1 MKKILVLLAI
11 FCLTITIYGC
21 GSSGESDFS
30 PLAAIT
36 SGNATVSGQVTGFDV
51 VANIPVYLIVPD
63 ATPAS
68 IRGNISLNIPG
79 QWYAAQTDEN
89 GFFQFTN
96 VVEGNYNLV
105 AQKDR
110 FHSAVLK
117 NIFVTQLKNTAL
129 KLTLTA
135 TGDLTGS
142 VVTSNGT
149 SPAGI
154 FVYIPGT
161 SFMATADDD
170 GTFTITGIPAGQYSL
185 AFLGETI
192 EKKSLTD
199 VSVVAGTSTSVGTN
213 IALAAKMGSSIFLA
227 LASPAQGTV
236 LHPEDNYTITVNASD
251 SVSDITRVLF
261 VFNGINQF
269 EIQDTVAPFS
279 ISYTFSDD
287 TFNFGS
293 NGVSSPKSFA
303 MTSVPSSL
311 MPSITITAFN
321 AQGESKQILA
331 NVSILDKSPTI
342 ISANRSRINN
352 SNWFSYCNYKL
363 VETTLSEVPPLLS
376 AEIIQEFK
384 NSTTHSSKCLMTG
397 GDSFY
402 LVDGIVGGK
411 KYLVSVQGISPLG
424 NTKWSFELADPSV
437 ALINATLVI
446 PTISA
451 TNGTVTL
458 HTDGI
463 VEKFILE
470 YSSGGANTTVDVT
483 SSNGISGYYQIPNY
497 NPATTYKLRAK
508 TAWANTETGFSAIT
522 IMGAIQ

>member
-1 MKKILVLLAI
+1 MKKTLFLLAI

-30 PLAAIT
+30 PVAAIT
-36 SGNATVSGQVTGFDV
+36 SGNATVRGQVTGV
-51 VANIPVYLIVPD
+51 YGVAKVSVYLIVPD
-63 ATPAS
+63 AAPAS
-68 IRGNISLNIPG
+68 IRASFRNNIPG
-79 QWYAAQTDEN
+79 QWYATQTDEN

-117 NIFVTQLKNTAL
+117 NVSVTQLKSTEL
-129 KLTLTA
+129 TLTLTA

-142 VVTSNGT
+142 VVTSNGA
-149 SPAGI
+149 SPVGI

-161 SFMATADDD
+161 SFMATAATD
-170 GTFTITGIPAGQYSL
+170 GTFTITGVPVGQYSL

-199 VSVVAGTSTSVGTN
+199 VSVVAGTATSVGTN
-213 IALAAKMGSSIFLA
+213 IALTAKMGSSIFLA

-251 SVSDITRVLF
+251 SVSEITRVLF

-269 EIQDTVAPFS
+269 EIQDTAAPFS
-279 ISYTFSDD
+279 ISYTFRDD
-287 TFNFGS
+287 SFNFGS
-293 NGVSSPKSFA
+293 NGVSSPSSFA
-303 MTSVPSSL
+303 RPWVPSTL

-342 ISANRSRINN
+342 ISANKSRITN

-363 VETTLSEVPPLLS
+363 VETTLSEVPSLLS
-376 AEIIQEFK
+376 AEVIQEFK
-384 NSTTHSSKCLMTG
+384 NSTTHTSKCLITG

-411 KYLVSVQGISPLG
+411 KYLVSVQGITPLG
-424 NTKWSFELADPSV
+424 NTKWSFELATPSV

-446 PTISA
+446 PTVST
-451 TNGTVTL
+451 TNGTVIL

-470 YSSGGANTTVDVT
+470 YSSGGASTTVDVT
-483 SSNGISGYYQIPNY
+483 SSNGTGGYYQIPNY
-497 NPATTYKLRAK
+497 DPTTTYKLRAK
-508 TAWANTETGFSAIT
+508 TAWANTETAFSAIT
-522 IMGAIQ
+522 IIGGTQ